1 MTREEFIAVV
11 RQHSA
16 TLLADQYLHAEQV
29 HMFISRAEYDAF
41 RVRVATEFAGAEAVS
56 VVGSGNWGYSLNPD
70 KALRQFD
77 ANSDVDVAVI
87 SRDHYQQ
94 TWDLIRHFH
103 RTSWYAIDFDQR
115 QRLRRNGENIY
126 AGFVSPNWIPD
137 TRSTARFEF
146 RRALNRLSD
155 NSVGFRKVNALFFRN
170 VTEAAD
176 YYVRGFSIAKAS
188 LSS

>member
-1 MTREEFIAVV
+1 MTRDEFVAIL
-11 RQHSA
+11 RQRPA
-16 TLLADQYLHAEQV
+16 PQLAEQFLHAQQV
-29 HMFISRAEYDAF
+29 HMFSTQADYDDFRA
-41 RVRVATEFAGAEAVS
+41 RVAAEFPAAELVC

-70 KALRQFD
+70 KALRQFSVD
-77 ANSDVDVAVI
+77 SDVDVAVI

-103 RTSWYAIDFDQR
+103 RTSWYAIDFNQR

-126 AGFVSPNWIPD
+126 AGFASPNWIPD
-137 TRSTARFEF
+137 TRSSARFEF

-155 NSVGFRKVNALFFRN
+155 KFVGYRKVNALFFRN
-170 VTEAAD
+170 ATEAAD

-188 LSS
+188 LTS